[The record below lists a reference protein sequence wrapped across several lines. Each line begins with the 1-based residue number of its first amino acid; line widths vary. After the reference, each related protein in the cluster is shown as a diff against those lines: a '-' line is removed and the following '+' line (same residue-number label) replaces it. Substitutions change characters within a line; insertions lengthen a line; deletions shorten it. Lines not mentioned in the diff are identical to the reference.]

1 MPRAHFSANCPND
14 PVANSPGVELVIGHS
29 MPKVFEL
36 CPSFQNRL
44 RPSPSKLASGQA
56 AKSNDIHPVAA
67 TIRHPITGNHASG
80 NQMLG
85 AFLQIGALKA
95 AFLFTICKN
104 APYTVTTNR

>member
-1 MPRAHFSANCPND
+1 
-14 PVANSPGVELVIGHS
+14 

-95 AFLFTICKN
+95 AFFVHYLQKCTICRHDDQEN
-104 APYTVTTNR
+104 SWD

>member
-1 MPRAHFSANCPND
+1 
-14 PVANSPGVELVIGHS
+14 

-44 RPSPSKLASGQA
+44 RPSPSKLTEGQV
-56 AKSNDIHPVAA
+56 AKSDDIHPVAA
-67 TIRHPITGNHASG
+67 PIRLPIAGNHASG
-80 NQMLG
+80 THVLG